1 MSKLIKTLFII
12 GITVSCNL
20 FSTSFAA
27 ERVYESGSV
36 WAVSFV
42 RTKPGKYDEYLADLH
57 NVWLKYIKAQM
68 KDGDILS
75 YKMMDLTGRRN
86 DESNL
91 ILMVEFKNWAT
102 FDRDAEYFDK
112 IAEKV
117 QGSVAASTKANIDR
131 ESLRTLNGGMTLQE
145 VKFKK

>member
-1 MSKLIKTLFII
+1 MSKFIKAIAMVLFA
-12 GITVSCNL
+12 VSTMATSST
-20 FSTSFAA
+20 FSV

-36 WAVSFV
+36 WNVSFIQ
-42 RTKPGKYDEYLADLH
+42 TKPGKYDEYLADLH

-75 YKMMDLTGRRN
+75 YKLMNVVGRRS

-91 ILMVEFKNWAT
+91 ILMVEFKNWAV

-112 IAEKV
+112 IAKSV
-117 QGSVAASTKANIDR
+117 QGSIEASTQANIDR
-131 ESLRTLNGGMTLQE
+131 ESLRKLNGNMNLQE